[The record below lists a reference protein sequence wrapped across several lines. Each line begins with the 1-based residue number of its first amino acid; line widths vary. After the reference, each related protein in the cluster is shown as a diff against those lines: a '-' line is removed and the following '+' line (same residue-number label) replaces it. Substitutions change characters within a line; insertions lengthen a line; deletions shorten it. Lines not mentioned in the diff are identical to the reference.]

1 MKKRGVRFLVPN
13 EYGHLLQDVLNT
25 IDVEKYFWHIDSD
38 EIYISNDNEGIVD
51 NLFSRDKKKNI
62 LSGKK
67 FKKLISENIYYTI
80 FGEFKAFTKDLEV
93 TEINTFEDFRK
104 SKCEIVL
111 LIVDS
116 IYYDIYCKDV
126 NTILSIYESAVQS
139 GYDNVEFID
148 EKDTRTRLLVW

>member
-1 MKKRGVRFLVPN
+1 MEKRGVRFLVPN

-25 IDVEKYFWHIDSD
+25 IDVERYFWHIDSV
-38 EIYISNDNEGIVD
+38 EIYKSNDDEGSGD
-51 NLFSRDKKKNI
+51 NLFPLDNSNRI

-80 FGEFKAFTKDLEV
+80 FGEFKAFTKDSEV
-93 TEINTFEDFRK
+93 REINTFEDFRK

-126 NTILSIYESAVQS
+126 NTILSIYESSVQS

>member
-1 MKKRGVRFLVPN
+1 MEKRGVRFLVPN

-25 IDVEKYFWHIDSD
+25 VDVERYFWHIDSD
-38 EIYISNDNEGIVD
+38 EIYISNDNEGIID
-51 NLFSRDKKKNI
+51 NLFSRDKKNNI

-67 FKKLISENIYYTI
+67 FKKLISENIYSTI
-80 FGEFKAFTKDLEV
+80 FGEFKAFTKRSEV
-93 TEINTFEDFRK
+93 TEVNTFEDFIK

-116 IYYDIYCKDV
+116 IYYDIYCKDI

-139 GYDNVEFID
+139 EYDNVEFID